1 MRRALQT
8 PYVDEQKIGAFLKK
22 IREEAGIIQPVVAE
36 DLGSTVAYVSNIE
49 RGRSQLT
56 LRVVLYYSE
65 KFGYPV
71 QSIVNAGLDDSFDDE
86 KAVLDTRIVK
96 LIKSLPKEE
105 QEKTIF
111 VLKYW
116 KQ

>member
-22 IREEAGIIQPVVAE
+22 IREEAGVIQPVVAE

-71 QSIVNAGLDDSFDDE
+71 QSIVNAGLEEPFENE
-86 KAVLDTRIVK
+86 KTALDARIVK
-96 LIKSLPKEE
+96 LIQTLPKEE
-105 QEKTIF
+105 QEKVVYI
-111 VLKYW
+111 LKYW